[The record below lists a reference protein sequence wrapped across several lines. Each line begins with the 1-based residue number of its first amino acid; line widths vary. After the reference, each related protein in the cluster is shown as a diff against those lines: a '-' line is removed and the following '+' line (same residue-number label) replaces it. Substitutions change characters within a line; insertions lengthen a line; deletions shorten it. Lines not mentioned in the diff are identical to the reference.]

1 MNRMSQLISRFST
14 KKGNFF
20 WTEVNP
26 NVKEA
31 EYAVRGYV
39 PTMANNIKNDILG
52 GNKSITINIQIIPLT
67 LSPFAISE
75 ILKNFIKNPLPFSEK
90 SYHVL

>member
-1 MNRMSQLISRFST
+1 MNRLMNQIVNKFSA
-14 KKGNFF
+14 KKANFF

-26 NVKEA
+26 KVKEA

-52 GNKSITINIQIIPLT
+52 GNKSII
-67 LSPFAISE
+67 
-75 ILKNFIKNPLPFSEK
+75 
-90 SYHVL
+90 